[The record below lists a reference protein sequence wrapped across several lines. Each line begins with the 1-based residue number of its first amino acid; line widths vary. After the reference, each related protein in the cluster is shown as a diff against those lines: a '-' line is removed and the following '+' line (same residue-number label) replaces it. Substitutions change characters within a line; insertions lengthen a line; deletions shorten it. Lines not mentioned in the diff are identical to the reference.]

1 MDNGQQQFIVISLSQ
16 KSYVS
21 LQANATLADVRAS
34 ILDTWDEF
42 QYPEQFNFKVDELLI
57 STKQESDHLAFDI
70 IKKGS
75 LVELMPRPG
84 SRKRN
89 MDDGLGENTQ
99 PLAKPYT

>member
-57 STKQESDHLAFDI
+57 STKQES
-70 IKKGS
+70 GS
-75 LVELMPRPG
+75 SSV
-84 SRKRN
+84 
-89 MDDGLGENTQ
+89 
-99 PLAKPYT
+99 